1 MNNQKTYNLNE
12 LKISHH
18 NYMLNRNKTIVP
30 LLWLRHIGILITEV
44 LIEKKAV
51 KAIGIHTQYDLEDVL
66 QCILYTFKKEK
77 PLYYDDLKV
86 SIDAMVENGYEN
98 TFE

>member
-30 LLWLRHIGILITEV
+30 LLWLRHIGTLITEV
-44 LIEKKAV
+44 LLEKKSV
-51 KAIGIHTQYDLEDVL
+51 EAIGMSTQYDLEDVL
-66 QCILYTFKKEK
+66 QSILYTFKKEK
-77 PLYYDDLKV
+77 PLYYEELKDSV
-86 SIDAMVENGYEN
+86 NNMVKNGYEDR
-98 TFE
+98 FE